1 MFEYHGGETF
11 VHNLDPRVK
20 LGVLL
25 LLTLVIFI
33 VTDLVLI
40 GILFFVVILVWFVAR
55 LPVKHLL
62 QYCKMLLVLF
72 IILIAMQALF
82 YPGETVI
89 YQPVIPEAIPLVGGL
104 GKISEEGVVFG
115 LVLSFRLLTLIV
127 LMPLLT
133 MTTPVEKIALGLIKM
148 RLPYTA
154 AYTATIALSMIPI
167 LQNELVTIM
176 DAQRLRAFQIFDKGT
191 LFEKIKAYPTL
202 VIPLII
208 GSMRR
213 AQSMCVAMDSRAFGA
228 SKKRTFMED
237 ISMRSADWVVLISVA
252 LSTVLIIGIYYSGIL

>member
-33 VTDLVLI
+33 VTDLMLI
-40 GILFFVVILVWFVAR
+40 GILFFMVVTVWLMAR
-55 LPVKHLL
+55 LPIKILW

-72 IILIAMQALF
+72 VILIAMQALF
-82 YPGETVI
+82 YPGKTII
-89 YQPVIPEAIPLVGGL
+89 YQPLIPEAVPLAGGL
-104 GKISEEGVVFG
+104 GKISREGLIFG
-115 LVLSFRLLTLIV
+115 IIISFRLLTLVV

-148 RLPYTA
+148 GLPYTA
-154 AYTATIALSMIPI
+154 AYTATITLSMIPI
-167 LQNELVTIM
+167 LQNELAIIM
-176 DAQRLRAFQIFDKGT
+176 DAQRLRAFQIFDRGN
-191 LFEKIKAYPTL
+191 LFEKLKAYPAL

-228 SKKRTFMED
+228 SKKRTFLED
-237 ISMRSADWVVLISVA
+237 ISMKSSDWVVLVSVA
-252 LSTVLIIGIYYSGIL
+252 LSAVLVVGIYYSDIL